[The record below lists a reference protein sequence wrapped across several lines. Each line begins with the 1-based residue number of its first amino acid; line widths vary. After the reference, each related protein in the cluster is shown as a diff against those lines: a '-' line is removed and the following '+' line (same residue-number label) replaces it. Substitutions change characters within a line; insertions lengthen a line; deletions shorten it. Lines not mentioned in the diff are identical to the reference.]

1 MLRRYLPILGWLP
14 GYRRAWIKDDA
25 VAALSVW
32 ALLVPQGLAYA
43 TIAGVPVE
51 YGLYTA
57 FAALIAYAV
66 FGTAR
71 QVVQGP
77 SATVAAVSTAVITP
91 LVGASA
97 VGSDKAAEWAAA
109 LALAAAALYLGLGVV
124 RMGWVSNFL
133 SKAVLAGFIL
143 GFAIGIVID
152 QTPKLL
158 GVDVDGD
165 TYIEDLVDLAGKL
178 GDTSLATLLMGA
190 ASLGLLL
197 AMRYLRPRWPR
208 ALVVVA
214 LATAAAA
221 VFDLGKEGVA
231 LTGKVPTGLFDVGL
245 PGVGWSEAGTLAV
258 GALSVI
264 FVGYSETLAAGRLVS
279 SKHGYEV
286 DPDQELI
293 AQGAACGAAGFV
305 GGFVNDGSLSK
316 SSVAETAGQRSQMA
330 SLINA
335 GMVLLTLLF
344 LASLFEDL
352 PAATLG
358 AVVIDAMVG
367 LISFAEMKRYY
378 RVNRPDWVFFMG
390 AMVGILCFGII
401 AGIVIGVVLS
411 LLLLIARASRPGI
424 RLLGKHPES
433 EAYLDV
439 ERHEGLIRT
448 PGVIV
453 VRVDGP
459 LFFADANRFRERVR
473 ELVDAG
479 APVHAVVIDAEAVS
493 QTDTDGADI
502 LIELAGEL
510 DSRGA
515 VLALARVQSSMLD
528 LWRRAGAIDAIGP
541 ERVFHT
547 TAEAVEDVSSKGGD
561 ARAAHRA
568 V

>member
-1 MLRRYLPILGWLP
+1 MLRRYLPILNWLP
-14 GYRRAWIKDDA
+14 GYRGAWIKDDA

-91 LVGASA
+91 LAGASA
-97 VGSDKAAEWAAA
+97 LGSDKAAEWAAA
-109 LALAAAALYLGLGVV
+109 LALAAGAVYLALGVL

-133 SKAVLAGFIL
+133 SKAVLGGFIL
-143 GFAIGIVID
+143 GFALGIVI
-152 QTPKLL
+152 QQSAKLL
-158 GVDVDGD
+158 GVDGGD
-165 TYIEDLVDLAGKL
+165 DSYVEQLITTIGEIPNTELTTLVV
-178 GDTSLATLLMGA
+178 GA
-190 ASLGLLL
+190 SSLGLLL
-197 AMRYLRPRWPR
+197 AMRYLRPKWPR

-221 VFDLGKEGVA
+221 TFDLGNEGVA

-245 PGVGWSEAGTLAV
+245 PGVGWSEAGALVV

-279 SKHGYEV
+279 SKHRYEI

-293 AQGAACGAAGFV
+293 AQGTASGAAGFV

-316 SSVAETAGQRSQMA
+316 SSVADTAGQRTQMA

-344 LASLFEDL
+344 LASLFDDL

-367 LISFAEMKRYY
+367 LISFAEMKRYFG
-378 RVNRPDWVFFMG
+378 VNRPDWVFFMG
-390 AMVGILCFGII
+390 AMAGILFFGII
-401 AGIVIGVVLS
+401 AGIVTGVVLS
-411 LLLLIARASRPGI
+411 LLLLIARASNPGI
-424 RLLGKHPES
+424 RLLGKHPDS
-433 EAYLDV
+433 DAYLDT
-439 ERHEGLIRT
+439 ERHEGLT
-448 PGVIV
+448 QVPGVVV

-459 LFFADANRFRERVR
+459 LFFADANRFRDRVR
-473 ELVDAG
+473 ELVEAG
-479 APVHAVVIDAEAVS
+479 APVHAVVIDAEAIS

-502 LIELAGEL
+502 LIELASEL
-510 DSRGA
+510 DSQGA
-515 VLALARVQSSMLD
+515 ILALARAQSSILD
-528 LWRRAGAIDAIGP
+528 LWRRAGAIDAIGS

-547 TAEAVEDVSSKGGD
+547 TAEAVE
-561 ARAAHRA
+561 A
-568 V
+568 VRSAGEAGS